1 MVGAHT
7 SQISAEPLQ
16 ELGIGYADLNG
27 NLLLAHK
34 NIYVDVVRPRRHI
47 RIPKVSNVFS
57 PAGLAALQGCAC
69 QSIQAIPVGGNRFR
83 NRLSVAK
90 SFKSQNGFMRM
101 DSWSECR
108 RPMLTKPRQLLKLFT
123 KELRTDFL
131 EKRRYSG
138 DSTKCRR
145 ADGRELTR
153 LCEKRRIRC
162 ALTLSS
168 GLEPYERNLREE
180 VTAAYIDVDAEEI
193 RNDLRLEAV
202 ERGANVL
209 LMNRRRLTTRSRRDL
224 LQNPQIGKRHGK
236 CKPYS
241 VVPDFSLQG
250 GPARSRRNS

>member
-1 MVGAHT
+1 M
-7 SQISAEPLQ
+7 
-16 ELGIGYADLNG
+16 
-27 NLLLAHK
+27 
-34 NIYVDVVRPRRHI
+34 RR
-47 RIPKVSNVFS
+47 
-57 PAGLAALQGCAC
+57 
-69 QSIQAIPVGGNRFR
+69 
-83 NRLSVAK
+83 
-90 SFKSQNGFMRM
+90 
-101 DSWSECR
+101 
-108 RPMLTKPRQLLKLFT
+108 KPRQLLKLFT

-131 EKRRYSG
+131 EKRRVFR

-145 ADGRELTR
+145 AGWPEELTR

-209 LMNRRRLTTRSRRDL
+209 LMTPPETGQHGGRRDL

-241 VVPDFSLQG
+241 VVRGFQFAG
-250 GPARSRRNS
+250 RHAARSRRNS